1 MQLHFLLMGAPVG
14 IKNEA
19 SFFIYGDACWNQEG
33 MQIRKNS
40 ASYFQQK
47 APVGIENEASFFYLW
62 DAFRN
67 QKGMQIHKNPASF
80 FQQKAPVGIENEASF
95 VTYGGLLESRR
106 KVDS

>member
-33 MQIRKNS
+33 MQIR
-40 ASYFQQK
+40 
-47 APVGIENEASFFYLW
+47 
-62 DAFRN
+62 R
-67 QKGMQIHKNPASF
+67 NPASF

-106 KVDS
+106 NVDS

>member
-1 MQLHFLLMGAPVG
+1 
-14 IKNEA
+14 
-19 SFFIYGDACWNQEG
+19 
-33 MQIRKNS
+33 MQILKKS

-47 APVGIENEASFFYLW
+47 APVGIENEASFVSLG

-67 QKGMQIHKNPASF
+67 QKGMQVHKNPASF

-106 KVDS
+106 NADT